1 MDCSGINLVIFVLN
15 HDYMRIKVFNLLLIF
30 ALSGAAFYSCKKTT
44 SQAMRDEE
52 ADHIKRYTEKYLPG
66 IKPTA
71 SGLYYQE
78 LKSGVDTIPI
88 ESGDLVKVFYTGNL
102 IEDNDSLGIID
113 GDVFDSSGDYE
124 PFTFTVGGG
133 TVITGWDEAIR
144 LMNDGAEAKWVIPS
158 KLAYSGQAQNGI
170 PAYSPLVFNVRI
182 YRVYR
187 TDDEFP
193 VISKKP
199 LGSF

>member
-1 MDCSGINLVIFVLN
+1 MNLVIFVLN
-15 HDYMRIKVFNLLLIF
+15 HDYMRVKVFNWLLIF
-30 ALSGAAFYSCKKTT
+30 VLTGASFSSCKKTT
-44 SQAMRDEE
+44 SQQLRDEE

-66 IKPTA
+66 IKPTS

-78 LKSGVDTIPI
+78 LKTGTDTISI
-88 ESGDLVKVFYTGNL
+88 KTGDLVKVFYTGNL

-113 GDVFDSSGDYE
+113 GAVFDTSGDYE
-124 PFTFTVGGG
+124 PFSFTVGAG

-144 LMNDGAEAKWVIPS
+144 LMNDGGEAKWVIPS
-158 KLAYSGQAQNGI
+158 HLAYSGQAQNGI
-170 PAYSPLVFNVRI
+170 PAYSPLVFNVKI

-187 TDDEFP
+187 SGDEFP

-199 LGSF
+199 SGSL